1 MPSTLS
7 PTPHSPSIALRS
19 AITCPVCYQPYLPPI
34 HQWCAQGH
42 LICSFCRNHLTDQ
55 HCPECREPLLTQPV
69 RVRALETLID
79 PYVYRCQNHLY
90 GCSFQTLDECAYRAH
105 HVTCRNGV
113 DVHCPCCSWVG
124 KPLAVHDHCLTHTH
138 GHVHTTREIRCWFK
152 AGCTAVSESS
162 AGGRGGKGSEDAE
175 DAEDAEPTN
184 PYIYQPSTITLNR
197 ILKGFPDSDA
207 TFLLSLREHRGHLDV
222 QLYLLGDGDVD
233 ESSRYTFTVRF
244 TYDKETAHSV
254 LRMDDSILE
263 AATPESCQGTRIH
276 SFHYTGTCM
285 ALRTMEDRPPD
296 ASHDSNAAT
305 QHQQHRQ
312 RYEEQCCPSDISPT
326 LWKSFYR
333 HLPRVRYNQKVVFV
347 EMVLQVAIEYVEEDS
362 SEEEGGDMEDRE
374 GSTEEE
380 QDEQDERDDDELL
393 QARVVGEMN
402 GEPIFRVAV

>member
-1 MPSTLS
+1 M
-7 PTPHSPSIALRS
+7 
-19 AITCPVCYQPYLPPI
+19 
-34 HQWCAQGH
+34 
-42 LICSFCRNHLTDQ
+42 
-55 HCPECREPLLTQPV
+55 
-69 RVRALETLID
+69 RALETLID

-162 AGGRGGKGSEDAE
+162 ARKGNGSGDAE
-175 DAEDAEPTN
+175 DAEDVGDAEDAELSSTN
-184 PYIYQPSTITLNR
+184 HNPYQPSTITLNR

-305 QHQQHRQ
+305 EHQQHRQ

-347 EMVLQVAIEYVEEDS
+347 EMVLQVGIEYVEEGS
-362 SEEEGGDMEDRE
+362 SEEEGEDGGNGGDRD
-374 GSTEEE
+374 GSTEE
-380 QDEQDERDDDELL
+380 EQDERDDDELL